1 MQIIV
6 AARYIR
12 SRDSGRSE
20 DSEIVRTCLRF
31 KDYGTMFA
39 MVPYICVRY
48 SDIQNEGEAV
58 PVSLAARFA

>member
-1 MQIIV
+1 
-6 AARYIR
+6 
-12 SRDSGRSE
+12 
-20 DSEIVRTCLRF
+20 
-31 KDYGTMFA
+31 MFA